1 MIRKILLGLCL
12 SIAFLVTLAAL
23 VLVLQDG
30 NEYRDKVESWLSTQ
44 VGSEVRIQGDVN
56 LSIYPW
62 LGLRVEAVK
71 VANPQGFGAGSFIR
85 ARSAVVR
92 MRLGPLLRRR
102 EIVLDRL
109 VLDHPVIELRR
120 KTDGR
125 TNWLPLMKR
134 LGMMAEESP
143 PSLVQGPPVRQRR
156 AVPERGWTLRA
167 ERMRGISIL
176 GGTVGYL
183 DEATGETLLLDR
195 FSLETGPGIEFD
207 YKVRFKV
214 EESSSGLAGDI
225 ALKGACELDP
235 AKPSLKTTGAEIIF
249 DGSVPVGEE
258 RLAGTVSGVFNLDT
272 AGGRMSLENGVVDT
286 GLAHMEFSVHAPL
299 PVGTLPVT
307 GQVSIAVRDTDIL
320 TRLWREMLTDGE
332 LQYLQGL
339 KLRAKYRFDEKRVQ
353 LEELQAELA
362 DVSAHGRGELLL
374 GDAPSASLL
383 LSTGTLAL
391 DKLFGGEGG
400 EPEWLAA
407 LLDKGTAPSIAP
419 LESVRLSIGADKV
432 SGYGMDLSDVSM
444 NVDMDGEKV
453 RLEAGAKNVFGGS
466 VQSKWD
472 VQPGEA
478 ALEGS
483 VESISLAQLG
493 ANLRANKVLAGA
505 EPFPSGTLSCGVR
518 SQGNSLRELLNTG
531 DVELSGRIVDGGLV
545 VADGVWQSTWSAL
558 ELTLSRGRSN
568 ANGAGKFSLL
578 ATANRIK
585 AWPIGQVD
593 DAGNGPAPYRVQTM
607 RLEVDGVVQ
616 KGKSGRLGL
625 GDTKY
630 EFTAKGDKGEW
641 SLPGTKRLLQ
651 GLGKLNLKSYGQ
663 LRLDPAANRLTVPAM
678 TTEGF
683 GLLLKSR
690 GTLDYGEM
698 WKLQATLNLPEFAP
712 RVCMTYLGVEPPANL
727 EPGALASCLVQARVE
742 ARPGWV
748 SFKDLNL
755 RLDESVANGEFTL
768 SESGEAGSKWAV
780 SFDLSFDDVDADR
793 YLFGHP
799 HPQQTAVPSKPTQWD
814 LDWLKKLRSRG
825 RLRIREL
832 ELFDLYYQ
840 DVDLILE
847 TRNASFSLEPFTA
860 NFYNGKLRLG
870 IHGEVADTL
879 AMMVDME
886 LEKFDLFQVLK
897 KLGDVDQMG
906 GETSIVMHLTSTGLS
921 SAQHLRTLSGEGD
934 VMVKDGFYAY
944 IRRTTPDTSNAAQR
958 SPLKSLSKE
967 DEPPPEP
974 KKERV
979 VIPVSSARAT
989 IQIRDGIF
997 RNSDFIAKGD
1007 SMTAKGSGTM
1017 NIPLALLDYTIMVDA
1032 KVIPEFPIIIQG
1044 PLDDPA
1050 VEQGGVGFV
1059 ETIFT
1064 TFRNILTIPFSAM
1077 DAISKQ
1083 ARQLQQGLAAPKTDQ
1098 PPAEKTPE
1106 Q

>member
-1 MIRKILLGLCL
+1 MIRRILLGLCL
-12 SIAFLVTLAAL
+12 SFALLVTLAAL

-30 NEYRDKVESWLSTQ
+30 NEYRDKVEGWLSTQ
-44 VGSEVRIQGDVN
+44 VGSDVRIQGDLN

-120 KTDGR
+120 KADGR
-125 TNWLPLMKR
+125 SNWLPLMKR
-134 LGMMAEESP
+134 LGMAVEESP
-143 PSLVQGPPVRQRR
+143 PSLVQGEPGRPHR
-156 AVPERGWTLRA
+156 AMPERGWTLRA
-167 ERMRGISIL
+167 ERMRGISIM

-207 YKVRFKV
+207 YKVRFRV
-214 EESSSGLAGDI
+214 EESTSGLSGEI
-225 ALKGACELDP
+225 ALKGECALDP
-235 AKPSLKTTGAEIIF
+235 AKPSLKTTGATFTF
-249 DGSVPVGEE
+249 DGSVPIGEE
-258 RLAGTVSGVFNLDT
+258 RLAGKVSGVFNFDT
-272 AGGRMSLENGVVDT
+272 AAGLVSLENGVVDT
-286 GLAHMEFSVHAPL
+286 GLAHVEFSVHAPL
-299 PVGTLPVT
+299 PVGMLPVS
-307 GQVSIAVRDTDIL
+307 GQVNIAVRDTGIL
-320 TRLWREMLTDGE
+320 SRLWRDMITDGE
-332 LQYLQGL
+332 LQYVQGL
-339 KLRAKYRFDEKRVQ
+339 KLRAQYRFDEKRVQ
-353 LEELQAELA
+353 LEELQVELA
-362 DVSAHGRGELLL
+362 DMAAHGRGELLL
-374 GDAPSASLL
+374 GDVPSASLL

-391 DKLFGGEGG
+391 EDLFGGESGM
-400 EPEWLAA
+400 PEWLQA
-407 LLDKGTAPSIAP
+407 LLDKGTAPAIAP
-419 LESVRLSIGADKV
+419 LGAVRLNIGADKV
-432 SGYGMDLSDVSM
+432 SGYGLDLNDVSM
-444 NVDMDGEKV
+444 DVDMDGKDV
-453 RLEAGAKNVFGGS
+453 RLEADAKNVFGGS
-466 VQSKWD
+466 VHAKWD
-472 VQPGEA
+472 VRPGEA

-483 VESISLAQLG
+483 VESLSLAQLG
-493 ANLRANKVLAGA
+493 GNLRENKLLTGA
-505 EPFPSGTLSCGVR
+505 EPFPTGTLSCGVHAKGASVR
-518 SQGNSLRELLNTG
+518 DLLESG
-531 DVELSGRIVDGGLV
+531 GVELSGRIVNGGMA
-545 VADGVWQSTWSAL
+545 VANGAWQSAWSAL

-568 ANGAGKFSLL
+568 GKAGAFSLL
-578 ATANRIK
+578 ATANGVK
-585 AWPIGQVD
+585 AWPIGEVD
-593 DAGNGPAPYRVQTM
+593 DAGNGPSPYRVQTM
-607 RLEVDGVVQ
+607 RLDVDGVLQ
-616 KGKSGRLGL
+616 KEKGGRLGL

-630 EFTAKGDKGEW
+630 ELTAKGEKGEW

-651 GLGKLNLKSYGQ
+651 GLGTLNLKSYGQ
-663 LRLDPAANRLTVPAM
+663 IRLDTAARRLTVSAM

-690 GTLDYGEM
+690 GTLDYGEA
-698 WKLQATLNLPEFAP
+698 WKLQASLNLPEFAP

-727 EPGALASCLVQARVE
+727 EPGVLSACLVQAKVE
-742 ARPGWV
+742 AKPGWLR
-748 SFKDLNL
+748 FKDLNL

-768 SESGEAGSKWAV
+768 SESGEVGSKWAL
-780 SFDLSFDDVDADR
+780 SFDLSLDAVDADS

-799 HPQQTAVPSKPTQWD
+799 HPQQKAAPSKPTQWD

-847 TRNASFSLEPFTA
+847 THNASFSLEPFTA
-860 NFYNGKLRLG
+860 SFYNGKLRLG

-879 AMMVDME
+879 AMVVDLE
-886 LEKFDLFQVLK
+886 LEKFDLFQVLM

-906 GETSIVMHLTSTGLS
+906 GETSIVMHMTSTGLS
-921 SAQHLRTLSGEGD
+921 SAQHLRTLSGGGD
-934 VMVKDGFYAY
+934 VMVRNGFYAY
-944 IRRTTPDTSNAAQR
+944 FRETTPDTSNAAQR
-958 SPLKSLSKE
+958 SPLKSLSEKKS
-967 DEPPPEP
+967 EPVKP
-974 KKERV
+974 KRERV
-979 VIPVSSARAT
+979 VIPVSSAHAT
-989 IQIRDGIF
+989 IQIQDGIF

-1064 TFRNILTIPFSAM
+1064 TFRNILTLPFSAM

-1083 ARQLQQGLAAPKTDQ
+1083 ARQLKQGLRTPKTEQAPAGSTPADQ
-1098 PPAEKTPE
+1098 
-1106 Q
+1106 